1 VLKRGV
7 LKKFGKVLMQKE
19 KAVTMCIVRPK
30 LFTWLAANC
39 RARYSTSV
47 VALGLRPL
55 LPAAMWEGTN

>member
-1 VLKRGV
+1 MGTNGV
-7 LKKFGKVLMQKE
+7 LYDGTFLLKE